1 MSYDLHLIP
10 KSEGDP
16 AEAYERLDERE
27 PTADEE
33 RDLRRLVADL
43 QAVDPDLDVNG
54 SGAGKGF
61 WLQIGYENERPVVID
76 IDGVTITMSW
86 SYGADDPASALA
98 AVEQYLT
105 AMATSRTTR
114 SWNGSTNPQGID
126 WRRSGSIE
134 TCKRACS
141 TVSKVQRTSPHGG
154 GVCSGGAEP
163 TTPPNVRCS
172 RRPAS
177 A

>member
-43 QAVDPDLDVNG
+43 QAVDPDLGVNG

-61 WLQIGYENERPVVID
+61 WLQMGYENERPVVID

-86 SYGADDPASALA
+86 SYGADDPAPALA
-98 AVEQYLT
+98 AVEQYLPVFDRHGYV
-105 AMATSRTTR
+105 AYDPQLERVYEPARDRLEAERIHRDVQARVFDSLE
-114 SWNGSTNPQGID
+114 GSEDEPPW
-126 WRRSGSIE
+126 WRRLLG
-134 TCKRACS
+134 
-141 TVSKVQRTSPHGG
+141 
-154 GVCSGGAEP
+154 
-163 TTPPNVRCS
+163 
-172 RRPAS
+172 RR
-177 A
+177 

>member
-43 QAVDPDLDVNG
+43 QAVDPDLGVNG

-61 WLQIGYENERPVVID
+61 WLCRQ
-76 IDGVTITMSW
+76 S
-86 SYGADDPASALA
+86 
-98 AVEQYLT
+98 
-105 AMATSRTTR
+105 
-114 SWNGSTNPQGID
+114 
-126 WRRSGSIE
+126 
-134 TCKRACS
+134 
-141 TVSKVQRTSPHGG
+141 
-154 GVCSGGAEP
+154 
-163 TTPPNVRCS
+163 
-172 RRPAS
+172 
-177 A
+177 

>member
-27 PTADEE
+27 PTPDEE
-33 RDLRRLVADL
+33 QDIRQLVADL

-86 SYGADDPASALA
+86 SYGADDPAPALA
-98 AVEQYLT
+98 AVEQYLPVFDRHGYV
-105 AMATSRTTR
+105 AYD
-114 SWNGSTNPQGID
+114 PQLERVYAPGRD
-126 WRRSGSIE
+126 RL
-134 TCKRACS
+134 
-141 TVSKVQRTSPHGG
+141 
-154 GVCSGGAEP
+154 
-163 TTPPNVRCS
+163 
-172 RRPAS
+172 
-177 A
+177 